1 MKTIKDTVKITV
13 AENVL
18 PLVADIATLHMEVK

>member
-18 PLVADIATLHMEVK
+18 PLVVDIATQGGVK